1 MKTPNAC
8 NLHFLMIFLLRKSS
22 FFPIPNLDVV
32 DIPNGIVFQKPCC
45 FGILKFKQQ
54 FAPRSESTYFLVK
67 KHHRFFA
74 KTVATKKKINS
85 MVLNPLPTTVL
96 RFNQDALDKEV
107 LNGFEIEETKII
119 KRTDNTK
126 KNKKMGFNKTLFNFV
141 VVTFSKKNMTTKIQP
156 SKCLC
161 HRHSCHTSFGNPLH
175 SSRASFQKSPR
186 HNRHLAIPRSRD
198 PFVLCDL

>member
-1 MKTPNAC
+1 M
-8 NLHFLMIFLLRKSS
+8 
-22 FFPIPNLDVV
+22 
-32 DIPNGIVFQKPCC
+32 
-45 FGILKFKQQ
+45 
-54 FAPRSESTYFLVK
+54 
-67 KHHRFFA
+67 
-74 KTVATKKKINS
+74 INS

-107 LNGFEIEETKII
+107 LNGSEIEQTKII
-119 KRTDNTK
+119 ITQTTQ
-126 KNKKMGFNKTLFNFV
+126 KKMVFNKTHFNFV
-141 VVTFSKKNMTTKIQP
+141 VVTFSKQNMTTKIQP

-186 HNRHLAIPRSRD
+186 HNRHLAILSSRD

>member
-1 MKTPNAC
+1 M
-8 NLHFLMIFLLRKSS
+8 NLLLRKSW
-22 FFPIPNLDVV
+22 FFPHSQPWCSRYPKRHSLSKTLLLWNPEKTTIWSK
-32 DIPNGIVFQKPCC
+32 IWIH
-45 FGILKFKQQ
+45 I
-54 FAPRSESTYFLVK
+54 FLVK
-67 KHHRFFA
+67 NTSVFGKSCR
-74 KTVATKKKINS
+74 KKMINS

-96 RFNQDALDKEV
+96 GFNQDALDKEV

-141 VVTFSKKNMTTKIQP
+141 VVTFSKQNMTTKIQP

-186 HNRHLAIPRSRD
+186 HNRHLAIPSSRD